1 MPNPSNA
8 FMRFFER
15 DLPDNYLIASDG
27 MWFDCPWDQRISR
40 SPSDKSPSLIIGWSW
55 AVVDLVIERQRDDD
69 LSWPVTAIGSAP
81 MHHSVIINQCDV
93 AVFPS
98 KVDGVP

>member
-1 MPNPSNA
+1 M
-8 FMRFFER
+8 
-15 DLPDNYLIASDG
+15 
-27 MWFDCPWDQRISR
+27 
-40 SPSDKSPSLIIGWSW
+40 
-55 AVVDLVIERQRDDD
+55 IEGQRDNN
-69 LSWPVTAIGSAP
+69 LPWPVTAIGFAP